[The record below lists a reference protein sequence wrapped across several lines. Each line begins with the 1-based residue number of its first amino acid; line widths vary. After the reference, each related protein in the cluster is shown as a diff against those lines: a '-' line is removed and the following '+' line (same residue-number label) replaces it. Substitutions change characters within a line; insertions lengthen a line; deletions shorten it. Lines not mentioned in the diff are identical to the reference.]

1 MGLQFF
7 NWSILPLF
15 LYNKVINPN
24 FMDFVREFCIK
35 ILLNV
40 KARTGAN
47 IVLNF

>member
-24 FMDFVREFCIK
+24 FMDFVRE
-35 ILLNV
+35 LLNV

-47 IVLNF
+47 IVLNFW